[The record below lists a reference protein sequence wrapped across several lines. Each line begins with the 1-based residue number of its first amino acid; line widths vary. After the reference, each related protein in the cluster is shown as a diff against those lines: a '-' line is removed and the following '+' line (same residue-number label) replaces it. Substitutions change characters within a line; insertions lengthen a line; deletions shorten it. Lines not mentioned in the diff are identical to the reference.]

1 MTREVTLGSPCDGRV
16 VGLADV
22 PDPVFAQGILGPG
35 LAVAPAEGAVVE
47 VRAPAAGRV
56 VALKPHALVITPPGA
71 PEKVGVLVHLG
82 IDTVTLRGEGFAV
95 HVPPQDEVRAGDRLI
110 TWDTAVAAARGL
122 STLCPVAVLAVEP
135 DALERVVADG
145 ADVAAGDP
153 LATLTVD

>member
-1 MTREVTLGSPCDGRV
+1 MTSVYTVRAPFAGRV
-16 VGLADV
+16 RPVSDV
-22 PDPVFAQGILGPG
+22 PDPVFADGLMGPG
-35 LAVAPAEGAVVE
+35 PALEPTPGATVE
-47 VRAPAAGRV
+47 VCAPVDGRI

-95 HVPPQDEVRAGDRLI
+95 HVAPQDEVRAGDRLI
-110 TWDTAVAAARGL
+110 TWDTTVAAARGL